1 MSKISETNQGDNI
14 GIGVSG
20 NSNIIGKNI
29 NVVIEEV
36 KRYYG
41 LNLLPLDY
49 FNTHKSTEN
58 DFRIGRTAFSFGL
71 ESIYE
76 KKELR
81 RDVLDTVKANL
92 EKNHRI
98 LLLGES
104 GTSKSTILME
114 VMCEYFDKGYEIL
127 YNFGNADLKND
138 KSLIEFME
146 KMADE
151 NNKILVA
158 VDNVHDKRTSAIFYL
173 MEMLESYHRKENFL
187 FILAARLPE
196 FNSIL

>member
-1 MSKISETNQGDNI
+1 
-14 GIGVSG
+14 
-20 NSNIIGKNI
+20 
-29 NVVIEEV
+29 
-36 KRYYG
+36 
-41 LNLLPLDY
+41 
-49 FNTHKSTEN
+49 
-58 DFRIGRTAFSFGL
+58 
-71 ESIYE
+71 
-76 KKELR
+76 
-81 RDVLDTVKANL
+81 
-92 EKNHRI
+92 
-98 LLLGES
+98 
-104 GTSKSTILME
+104 ME